1 AYENTEKAVRELL
14 FILIRETFLI
24 GICWLTQM
32 YTLLSD
38 HFANHVKSVLLN
50 TKFSHLEE
58 HVKFLSLVDLEY
70 HTVTHKFIRNAV
82 TAIKHARYAKMVYAV
97 HHVCG
102 TLKNLISSFSNMS
115 MITQN
120 SNDND
125 NLGNKVLQVAQDA
138 KLKLATGINPV
149 AAIATS
155 AITTVT
161 SC

>member
-1 AYENTEKAVRELL
+1 
-14 FILIRETFLI
+14 
-24 GICWLTQM
+24 
-32 YTLLSD
+32 
-38 HFANHVKSVLLN
+38 
-50 TKFSHLEE
+50 
-58 HVKFLSLVDLEY
+58 
-70 HTVTHKFIRNAV
+70 
-82 TAIKHARYAKMVYAV
+82 
-97 HHVCG
+97 
-102 TLKNLISSFSNMS
+102 MS

-161 SC
+161 SCKNPLDLIYATGKFLTNDR